1 MMRHAGSQA
10 DTAPEPTGEDFK
22 KAVSVLLP
30 YLLSHRTRL
39 ASLEDSSS
47 GTKHSAETVRP
58 CDSLHLNDA
67 RADAPRRTAH
77 KNDVAAPR
85 HFPCIGSVWHTST
98 VHGRDLLNGCRLASS
113 LLPALAVV

>member
-1 MMRHAGSQA
+1 MASEMRIVHCAGSHA

-47 GTKHSAETVRP
+47 GAQPGAERAPPGGVSQVISA
-58 CDSLHLNDA
+58 
-67 RADAPRRTAH
+67 
-77 KNDVAAPR
+77 
-85 HFPCIGSVWHTST
+85 
-98 VHGRDLLNGCRLASS
+98 
-113 LLPALAVV
+113 